1 MLAKEDD
8 VPETSGKE
16 RAEAW
21 VRERSQSTTGGR
33 LYLSEN
39 DMVSLAALL
48 DGPPKPHEV
57 PYAVEQKRQRVLS
70 ALWRVA
76 EASRVLQA
84 NVGRTTGPMWDAPDR
99 SLYALDHDREAH

>member
-21 VRERSQSTTGGR
+21 VRERSQSTNGGR

-48 DGPPKPHEV
+48 DGPPKAHEV

-70 ALWRVA
+70 ALRAWLRAWRQSCVRVGSN
-76 EASRVLQA
+76 EAPACARRSE
-84 NVGRTTGPMWDAPDR
+84 GR
-99 SLYALDHDREAH
+99 